1 LLRVYYPFHTVL
13 PLRHAVTLFHQIK
26 TMKPFLKSLL
36 TALLILLFVY
46 AAVSKLAAFQVFRQ
60 QLYRQAIPKG
70 IADVLLYLLPF
81 SELAAVAL
89 LFIQR
94 TCFTGLMLSLAL
106 LVLFT
111 GYVALTVFHFWDSYP
126 CSCGGILGHMPW
138 RVHLVFNLAFL
149 IINIAA
155 IRLHL
160 EERRA
165 VT

>member
-1 LLRVYYPFHTVL
+1 
-13 PLRHAVTLFHQIK
+13 
-26 TMKPFLKSLL
+26 MKPFLKSFF

-46 AAVSKLAAFQVFRQ
+46 AAVSKLAAFQVFRF
-60 QLYRQAIPKG
+60 QLYRQAIPKN
-70 IADVLLYLLPF
+70 IADVLLYFLPI
-81 SELAAVAL
+81 SELSVVLL

-94 TCFTGLMLSLAL
+94 TCFAGLLFTLAL
-106 LVLFT
+106 LLLFT
-111 GYVALTVFHFWDSYP
+111 GYIALTVLHFWNSYP

-138 RVHLVFNLAFL
+138 RVHLVFNITFL